1 MIQFHYNWFEFDT
14 VGEEIIRTQLVKLSE
29 ETRKVPEEQLVSEVF
44 VETEVV
50 SIGFVKVTEID
61 DWIETEVSESEG
73 EVDETVGG
81 VESVVVVLSVVVLSV
96 VVLESSLYS
105 SLSSPQEMMVRLN
118 NQIRKMKKNFFI
130 FTLTPKIKYYWLRE
144 PYVYHNLG
152 VIYKNVGILLGSV
165 WRKV

>member
-1 MIQFHYNWFEFDT
+1 MVT
-14 VGEEIIRTQLVKLSE
+14 VVVFI
-29 ETRKVPEEQLVSEVF
+29 VSE
-44 VETEVV
+44 
-50 SIGFVKVTEID
+50 KVTEID
-61 DWIETEVSESEG
+61 DEIETEVSESEG

-81 VESVVVVLSVVVLSV
+81 VVSVVVVLSV

-118 NQIRKMKKNFFI
+118 NQIREMNKHFFI
-130 FTLTPKIKYYWLRE
+130 FTLTPKVKFYWLRE

-152 VIYKNVGILLGSV
+152 VIYNNVGILLGSV